1 MIWWYCCCTHK
12 DVVMLFLWC
21 PLTYV
26 SFLFSFPFFP
36 THPLSLS
43 ISLFTTHL
51 FLSFFIFFY
60 FLSDWSPSRLAGQG
74 IAPNV
79 MAPLPKRAALEKA
92 NGASAMFNTGM
103 LQYQQALASMQFQQ
117 QAAFLPS
124 GMAPKATT
132 TSALSTQRRPGS
144 VWPGSCLAGGRLQ
157 SSLVVDYLW
166 TVLIKS
172 HCNSFLASEV
182 QTFVS
187 QCSWKAKNASRN
199 LCFVWHCMAT
209 RC

>member
-1 MIWWYCCCTHK
+1 MMSSNVCIFF
-12 DVVMLFLWC
+12 V
-21 PLTYV
+21 
-26 SFLFSFPFFP
+26 FFP
-36 THPLSLS
+36 VFSNTPSLSLYLSLHHAPLSL
-43 ISLFTTHL
+43 
-51 FLSFFIFFY
+51 FLYFFFY